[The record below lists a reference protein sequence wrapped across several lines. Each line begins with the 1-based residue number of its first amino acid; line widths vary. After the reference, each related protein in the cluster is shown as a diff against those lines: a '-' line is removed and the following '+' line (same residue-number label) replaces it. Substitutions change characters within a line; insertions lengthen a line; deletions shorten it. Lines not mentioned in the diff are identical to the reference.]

1 MNNMSVNYNF
11 PKELAESI
19 VQTIINW
26 KASPKVPL
34 RLAISMP
41 LPRLTV
47 MELLPATAAEQSEH
61 KPFV

>member
-1 MNNMSVNYNF
+1 MYNISVNHNF
-11 PKELAESI
+11 PEELAESI
-19 VQTIINW
+19 VQTIMNC
-26 KASPKVPL
+26 KRSPKVPL

-47 MELLPATAAEQSEH
+47 MELMPVTAAEH